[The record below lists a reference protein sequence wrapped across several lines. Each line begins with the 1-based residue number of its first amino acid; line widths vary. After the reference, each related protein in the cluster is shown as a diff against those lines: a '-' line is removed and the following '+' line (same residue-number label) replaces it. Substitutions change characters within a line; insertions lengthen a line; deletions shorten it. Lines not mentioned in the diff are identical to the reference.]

1 MKIRK
6 LHNTFAGVLL
16 GFALLIVAGIGFG
29 TSANAQDRYP
39 NGDQNRNR
47 NWDRYGNYGGSSE
60 LRQTALNAGYN
71 EGISAGNDDRQ
82 NRRQSN
88 YQNSNAYRRATQG
101 YNSHLG
107 DRRLY
112 QRYFREAFQNGYN
125 FNGND
130 QGNLGRDDRWRYPDP
145 NNTGRDDRWRYP
157 DPNNTTGNRTRRGRN
172 WDGYG
177 NYGGSFQLRQTAL
190 NAGYNEGNKQGRKDR
205 NRRNNNSL
213 ESQSAY
219 QRATQDYNSRL
230 GDRALYQRY
239 FREAYENGFS
249 DGVNGY

>member
-1 MKIRK
+1 MKIRN
-6 LHNTFAGVLL
+6 LNNRIAGLLL
-16 GFALLIVAGIGFG
+16 GFSLLLVAGIGFN
-29 TSANAQDRYP
+29 TTAHAQDRYP
-39 NGDQNRNR
+39 NDDQNRRDR
-47 NWDRYGNYGGSSE
+47 NWDRYDNYGGSTE

-71 EGISAGNDDRQ
+71 EGIRAGNDDRQ

-101 YNSHLG
+101 YNSRLG

-125 FNGND
+125 FNGNN
-130 QGNLGRDDRWRYPDP
+130 QGNLGRDDRSRYPDP
-145 NNTGRDDRWRYP
+145 NN
-157 DPNNTTGNRTRRGRN
+157 NTGNRTRRGRN

-177 NYGGSFQLRQTAL
+177 NYGGSPQLRQTAL
-190 NAGYNEGNKQGRKDR
+190 NAGYNEGNKQGHKDR
-205 NRRNNNSL
+205 NKSNSN
-213 ESQSAY
+213 SFQGQSAY
-219 QRATQDYNSRL
+219 QKATQDYNSRL
-230 GDRALYQRY
+230 GDRGLYQRY

>member
-6 LHNTFAGVLL
+6 LHNRLAGVLL
-16 GFALLIVAGIGFG
+16 GFSLLIVAGIGFG
-29 TSANAQDRYP
+29 ANANAQDRYP

-47 NWDRYGNYGGSSE
+47 NLDRYGDYGGSTE

-88 YQNSNAYRRATQG
+88 YQDSNVYRRASQG

-125 FNGND
+125 FNGNN
-130 QGNLGRDDRWRYPDP
+130 QGNFGRDDRWRYPDP
-145 NNTGRDDRWRYP
+145 NNTG
-157 DPNNTTGNRTRRGRN
+157 NRTRRGRN

-177 NYGGSFQLRQTAL
+177 DYGGSPQLRQTAL
-190 NAGYNEGNKQGRKDR
+190 NAGYNEGNKQGHKDR
-205 NRRNNNSL
+205 NRSNSNSFQ
-213 ESQSAY
+213 SQSAY
-219 QRATQDYNSRL
+219 QKATQDYNSRL
-230 GDRALYQRY
+230 GDRGLYQRY